1 MNLAPRCQS
10 IADQTLPDFRT
21 EFHRCWTTASQVRGA
36 SAVDGRVGFGPF
48 EAEKSGG
55 LGDCQAVRQ
64 SRHWPPALTAL
75 VGRGGGKPAGR
86 DLLSGASLAAGS
98 CLRAA
103 DRGGRLAAGGGE
115 VSEDSS
121 RPSDTRATT
130 VGPRHPLRNRQ
141 NFLQPPQP
149 TLLLFGR
156 SYIKVYTLFQF
167 S

>member
-21 EFHRCWTTASQVRGA
+21 EFRRCWAIASQVRGA

-64 SRHWPPALTAL
+64 SRHWPPALPAL

-86 DLLSGASLAAGS
+86 DLLSGAALAPAGS

-103 DRGGRLAAGGGE
+103 DGGGRLAVGRGGE

-121 RPSDTRATT
+121 RPSGTRATT
-130 VGPRHPLRNRQ
+130 VLHPPTEPAT
-141 NFLQPPQP
+141 QPAK
-149 TLLLFGR
+149 LFTTG
-156 SYIKVYTLFQF
+156 TTQF
-167 S
+167 IIVGKKLY